1 VWGVLTVYGPH
12 WVCPNSKWCVL
23 LGSTLLRLQGAL
35 QGLCPK
41 WALSLVHFPGLNCSG
56 SQVLHKGTDLV
67 GLWVLCFSQVQEA
80 QMTGCLASTLSQE
93 GQVTVPG
100 QATWFPSAL

>member
-1 VWGVLTVYGPH
+1 MLQDGFLGKESPRQGSWEVKRALERNTCRRMEKDARWGREKSSHMQTNASPDH
-12 WVCPNSKWCVL
+12 
-23 LGSTLLRLQGAL
+23 
-35 QGLCPK
+35 
-41 WALSLVHFPGLNCSG
+41 
-56 SQVLHKGTDLV
+56 LHKGTDLV